1 MSEVPLF
8 QVQNEEQNNNSSGN
22 QNNNNITRTKSK
34 RIEALDAFRGLTV
47 IVMIL
52 VDNAGGAFPEIDHS
66 PWNGITLADTVMP
79 SFDFIVGCSVALSFS
94 KFHRDADSIYIGFQK
109 ATIRFFKIF
118 FLGMFT
124 QGGKG
129 IADYDMKHI
138 RIMGIL
144 QRVAVC
150 YYIAAICELYGHYW
164 CCSKRRKKYGMSHIG
179 VFYSTAAHW
188 FVALLLC
195 ITWFAIM
202 YGVNVPATYEGI
214 TECGYGKLTVPC
226 NAQRVVDE
234 AIFGVEHMYYPT
246 NGGDKEGR
254 GMTFQRM
261 PECSTCSPGLCTA
274 PQNKNGTGLLHPWC
288 ETAAF
293 DPEGFVSQLTA
304 AAGTLTGVHVGK
316 VLTEFRSEQHRQ
328 RITHWLWF
336 SIPCLTIGLILQAT
350 NVMPLNTDL
359 FTISFLLVTTGMDG
373 LLVCFW
379 YTVTDIMQFKTISA
393 PFIWVGKNALA
404 IYVGAESGIIQWFLS
419 IFYWDTPDNS
429 LGSLLWPGVF
439 WGVQSSDLERLTK
452 NTYDISILLWT
463 IGYIILWILVA
474 RWMHMKKIYIKI

>member
-164 CCSKRRKKYGMSHIG
+164 CCSKRRKK
-179 VFYSTAAHW
+179 
-188 FVALLLC
+188 
-195 ITWFAIM
+195 
-202 YGVNVPATYEGI
+202 N
-214 TECGYGKLTVPC
+214 KK
-226 NAQRVVDE
+226 VVS
-234 AIFGVEHMYYPT
+234 Y
-246 NGGDKEGR
+246 
-254 GMTFQRM
+254 
-261 PECSTCSPGLCTA
+261 
-274 PQNKNGTGLLHPWC
+274 
-288 ETAAF
+288 
-293 DPEGFVSQLTA
+293 
-304 AAGTLTGVHVGK
+304 
-316 VLTEFRSEQHRQ
+316 
-328 RITHWLWF
+328 
-336 SIPCLTIGLILQAT
+336 
-350 NVMPLNTDL
+350 
-359 FTISFLLVTTGMDG
+359 
-373 LLVCFW
+373 
-379 YTVTDIMQFKTISA
+379 
-393 PFIWVGKNALA
+393 
-404 IYVGAESGIIQWFLS
+404 
-419 IFYWDTPDNS
+419 
-429 LGSLLWPGVF
+429 
-439 WGVQSSDLERLTK
+439 
-452 NTYDISILLWT
+452 
-463 IGYIILWILVA
+463 
-474 RWMHMKKIYIKI
+474 